1 MEIPSIR
8 IIGGNSQA
16 GTYVLRIR
24 LKEDTI
30 LQFGRFKKGK
40 LISLPVGDYT
50 YVGSALSKKGA
61 TSLARRLIRHATRS
75 GDKPPHTIREKMIHQ
90 FAECGLGSGNLL
102 LRQEKT
108 LHWNVDF
115 LLDLQSAE
123 IVNIFAIRSPERLEN
138 RMAKWLECD
147 LQTDIIE
154 QGLGAND
161 APGNTHLLRLR
172 ADDMGWMSL
181 TDNAMA
187 ILGENTLN
195 QMNNIETRF

>member
-1 MEIPSIR
+1 MKIPNIR
-8 IIGGNSQA
+8 IIGDESQA
-16 GTYVLRIR
+16 GTYILRIL
-24 LKEDTI
+24 LKENTT

-40 LISLPVGDYT
+40 WISLPAGDYT
-50 YVGSALSKKGA
+50 YVGSALSEKGA

-75 GDKPPHTIREKMIHQ
+75 GDKLPHTIREDMINR

-102 LRQEKT
+102 PRQGKT

-123 IVNIFAIRSPERLEN
+123 IVNIFAIRSAERLEN
-138 RMAKWLECD
+138 RIAKWLECYP
-147 LQTDIIE
+147 QTDIIE

-161 APGNTHLLRLR
+161 ARGTTHLLRLW

-187 ILGENTLN
+187 VLGENTLN
-195 QMNNIETRF
+195 QMNNIEN

>member
-8 IIGGNSQA
+8 TIGDDSQV
-16 GTYVLRIR
+16 GTYILRIR
-24 LKEDTI
+24 LKENTT
-30 LQFGRFKKGK
+30 LKFGRFKKGK
-40 LISLPVGDYT
+40 LISLPAGDYT
-50 YVGSALSKKGA
+50 YVGSALSEKVP

-90 FAECGLGSGNLL
+90 FTECGLGSGNLL
-102 LRQEKT
+102 PRQGKT

-123 IVNIFAIRSPERLEN
+123 IVNIFAIRSAERLEN
-138 RMAKWLECD
+138 KIAKWLERD
-147 LQTDIIE
+147 PRTDIIE
-154 QGLGAND
+154 RSLGAND
-161 APGNTHLLRLR
+161 APGNTHLLRLQ

-187 ILGENTLN
+187 VLGENTLN
-195 QMNNIETRF
+195 QMNNIEN